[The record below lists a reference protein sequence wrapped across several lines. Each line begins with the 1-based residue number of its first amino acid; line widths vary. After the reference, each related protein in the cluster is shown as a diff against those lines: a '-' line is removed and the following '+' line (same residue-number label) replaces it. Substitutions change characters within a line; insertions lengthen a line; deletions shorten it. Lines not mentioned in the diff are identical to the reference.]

1 VSWFTWRRRPS
12 LDERLDAELRDHVER
27 QVADS
32 IAHGMNEAD
41 ARREV
46 RLDLGGLDQA
56 KEACR
61 DVRPGRWLGEFVRD
75 VRLGFRGLSR
85 DRLFAASVT
94 AILALG
100 IGTSVAMFSVL
111 NAVVLRPLPYARPAE
126 LARIST
132 HLIAQDRWDGS
143 AMANILDWREQSDEF
158 ASMTFYRRTSASVV
172 TFAGIDAP
180 HRAQEGLVGP
190 DFFAL
195 LGAPTLIGRT
205 FSPEEFER
213 GERVVVL
220 SEGLWQERFAGSDAA
235 LGQTLWIDGR
245 DHVVIGVM
253 PRTFQLPARDTRFWR
268 PLSVLPL
275 WPETTSIRDSD
286 QFEVLGRLKSGIGF
300 DEARAEMAVIAA
312 RLREAHAVNR
322 NVDIRIVALF
332 DDVVGSP
339 TRRGM
344 WLGFAAGL
352 CLLVIACANV
362 GGVLS
367 ARAARRRR
375 ELAVRSALGAGRA
388 RLVRQLL
395 AEGISLWVAAS
406 VGGILLAYGL
416 IRLLLAYAPRA
427 LPRMEDVGL
436 DVAGLA
442 VAFLG
447 GLVVVIACGTFPA
460 LGASKA
466 DTAAAVGSRDQSSV
480 PRGRLWDLLVTGQI
494 AGALMLLV
502 GALLF
507 AQSFIRAQREDP
519 GYRAEN
525 LLIVGLELP
534 RDHYPDRAAV
544 VAFFR
549 EAGNRIGRLPGVV
562 AVGGITDFFIRRNA
576 DQWVTIEGRPAGREE
591 GAPRLAI
598 EGVTPGYFRAAGIER
613 LDGRDFDERDY
624 ASGAPSVFI
633 VSETLA
639 RRFWPGESAVGK
651 RLVGGTSPPENG
663 RWSTVV
669 GVVKDMRRE
678 SLDVA
683 PILGAFIPA
692 FPRGMDITIRTSMG
706 SDDLIPAIRREIRAI
721 DASLPIPHI
730 VRADDHLSER
740 LGGRRFEMQALGLFA
755 AIALVLSAAGLY
767 ALLAYQVALRRR
779 EIGIRSALGADR
791 QAIMTM
797 ILGKGVGLTTVGTAV
812 GVVGAASANRVMQS
826 LLYETAAL
834 HAPSYAA
841 VAGFVLF
848 LGAVAAWLPALH
860 ATRVS
865 PMTALRED

>member
-1 VSWFTWRRRPS
+1 MSWFTWGRRPS

-27 QVADS
+27 QRADYV
-32 IAHGMNEAD
+32 AHGMNEAD
-41 ARREV
+41 ARRQV
-46 RLDLGGLDQA
+46 RLELGGLDQV

-75 VRLGFRGLSR
+75 VRLGFRGLRR

-100 IGTSVAMFSVL
+100 IGTTSTMFSVL
-111 NAVVLRPLPYARPAE
+111 NAVVLRPLPYARPGE

-143 AMANILDWREQSDEF
+143 AMANILDWREQSDAF
-158 ASMTFYRRTSASVV
+158 ASMTFYRRMSASVV

-180 HRAQEGLVGP
+180 QRAQEGLVGP
-190 DFFAL
+190 EFFAL
-195 LGAPTLIGRT
+195 LCAPTLIGRT
-205 FSPEEFER
+205 FSREEFER

-235 LGQTLWIDGR
+235 LGQTLRIDGR

-253 PRTFQLPARDTRFWR
+253 PRTFQLPTRDTRFWR

-275 WPETTSIRDSD
+275 WPETTSVRDSD
-286 QFEVLGRLKSGIGF
+286 QFEVLGRLKAGIGF

-322 NVDIRIVALF
+322 NVDIRIIPLF

-344 WLGFAAGL
+344 WLGFAAVL
-352 CLLVIACANV
+352 CLLVIACANA
-362 GGVLS
+362 GGLLS

-395 AEGISLWVAAS
+395 AEGISLWVASS
-406 VGGILLAYGL
+406 VAGVLLAYGL

-460 LGASKA
+460 FTAAK
-466 DTAAAVGSRDQSSV
+466 AAAVGSRDQSSL
-480 PRGRLWDLLVTGQI
+480 PRGRLQDLLVTGQI
-494 AGALMLLV
+494 AGALVLLV

-507 AQSFIRAQREDP
+507 AQSFIHAQREDP
-519 GYRAEN
+519 GYLAEN
-525 LLIVGLELP
+525 LLIADLELP
-534 RDHYPDRAAV
+534 SDHYPDRAAV

-549 EAGNRIGRLPGVV
+549 EARNRIGRLPGVV

-576 DQWVTIEGRPAGREE
+576 DQWVTIEGRTARRED

-598 EGVTPGYFRAAGIER
+598 EGVTPGYFHAAGIEL

-624 ASGAPSVFI
+624 ASGAPGVFI

-639 RRFWPGESAVGK
+639 RRFWRGERSVGK

-678 SLDVA
+678 GLDVA
-683 PILGAFIPA
+683 PILGAFVPA
-692 FPRGMDITIRTSMG
+692 FPRGMDMTIRTSMG
-706 SDDLIPAIRREIRAI
+706 GDNLIPAVRREIRAI
-721 DASLPIPHI
+721 DASLPIPHV
-730 VRADDHLSER
+730 VRADDHLSEK
-740 LGGRRFEMQALGLFA
+740 LGGRRFEMQALSLFA
-755 AIALVLSAAGLY
+755 AIALLLSAAGLY

-812 GVVGAASANRVMQS
+812 GVVGAASANRVTQS
-826 LLYETAAL
+826 LLYETPAL

-848 LGAVAAWLPALH
+848 VGVVAAWLPALR
-860 ATRVS
+860 ATRIS